1 MPMSQFERERTF
13 LQLKGKAERLVEQV
27 QSVDPDVALPLVLES
42 FLDVRREAT
51 SKLMTEVEQAIAAVL
66 GAL

>member
-1 MPMSQFERERTF
+1 MPMSQLDRERTF

-27 QSVDPDVALPLVLES
+27 QSVEPGVALPLVLEA

-51 SKLMTEVEQAIAAVL
+51 SKLMFELEQTLARVL